1 MNCPKCGA
9 PNAELAD
16 TCQECGTSLPPRQ
29 APRTTSG
36 TATASLV
43 CGILSWTVL
52 PVIGA
57 IMAVVLGHMARNEIR
72 ASSGALGGDG
82 MATAGLVLGYAG
94 IGLAALGVIVTIALA
109 ALGIVLPVGLFACGL
124 CGG

>member
-9 PNAELAD
+9 PNADIAT
-16 TCQECGTSLPPRQ
+16 TCQECGTSLPPRH

-43 CGILSWTVL
+43 CGILGWSVL
-52 PVIGA
+52 PVVGA
-57 IMAVVLGHMARNEIR
+57 IMAVILGHVAKNEIR
-72 ASSGALGGDG
+72 ASSGSLGGDG

-94 IGLAALGVIVTIALA
+94 IGLAALGVILTIAVA
-109 ALGIVLPVGLFACGL
+109 VLGIALPVGLFACGL
-124 CGG
+124 CSG